1 MSRII
6 GSITAP
12 FVVVFVVVI
21 FFNTFPLSLFVLVGL
36 GLWGWRMLAT
46 RVSGAVDAKPLPGP
60 PPIDPAIFVGIPS
73 VPRPGVSKPPST
85 GPTPRIPISAR
96 VKRLVRMR
104 DRNTCRN
111 CGVHASAPGVVMH
124 IDHVIPLAE
133 GGTNALSNLQ
143 LLCAKCNLAKGKK
156 TGHYDESDVLGSAG
170 DLAASDSGA

>member
-1 MSRII
+1 MVRLI
-6 GSITAP
+6 GMYTAFAAVI
-12 FVVVFVVVI
+12 FVVVV
-21 FFNTFPLSLFVLVGL
+21 FFATLPLSLFVLAGF
-36 GLWGWRMLAT
+36 GLWGWRMLAI
-46 RVSGAVDAKPLPGP
+46 RVPSAGDAKPFPDP
-60 PPIDPAIFVGIPS
+60 PPTLPPIFFEIPS
-73 VPRPGVSKPPST
+73 VPRPGASTPPST

-104 DRNTCRN
+104 DRNMCRN

-133 GGTNALSNLQ
+133 AGTNALSNLQ

-170 DLAASDSGA
+170 DLAASDNGA

>member
-1 MSRII
+1 MVRLI
-6 GSITAP
+6 GMYTAFAAVI
-12 FVVVFVVVI
+12 FVVVA
-21 FFNTFPLSLFVLVGL
+21 FFATLPLSLFVLAGL
-36 GLWGWRMLAT
+36 GLWGWRMLAIQ
-46 RVSGAVDAKPLPGP
+46 VPGAGDAKPLPDP
-60 PPIDPAIFVGIPS
+60 PPTDPAIFVGILS

-96 VKRLVRMR
+96 VKHLVRMR

-156 TGHYDESDVLGSAG
+156 TGHYDESDVLGTAG
-170 DLAASDSGA
+170 ELAASDNGA

>member
-1 MSRII
+1 MVEFIFMYTGFVAVI
-6 GSITAP
+6 
-12 FVVVFVVVI
+12 FVVVA
-21 FFNTFPLSLFVLVGL
+21 FFATLPLSLFVLVGL

-46 RVSGAVDAKPLPGP
+46 RVSGAVDAKPLPDP
-60 PPIDPAIFVGIPS
+60 PPIDPAIFVGILS

-96 VKRLVRMR
+96 VKRLVRMH

-156 TGHYDESDVLGSAG
+156 PGHFEESDVLGTAG
-170 DLAASDSGA
+170 ELAASDNVA